1 MVQGKKHQIQKKTQ
15 VRLAI
20 IADVLVINTNEKLII
35 MQKAFAVWVNM
46 KFENAISKVCF
57 H

>member
-1 MVQGKKHQIQKKTQ
+1 MVQGKNHQIQKKTL

-20 IADVLVINTNEKLII
+20 LADVLVVNTNERLIT

>member
-20 IADVLVINTNEKLII
+20 IADVLVINTNERLII

-57 H
+57 Y